1 MEFPTCIG
9 EASIE
14 VAVIETL
21 KFLLDAASI
30 LLDPSFVAKAC
41 AWDDDTLAFAVG
53 GTPSRGK
60 RESLD
65 NKLDDIDA
73 DEYP

>member
-1 MEFPTCIG
+1 MT
-9 EASIE
+9 
-14 VAVIETL
+14 
-21 KFLLDAASI
+21 
-30 LLDPSFVAKAC
+30 KAC
-41 AWDDDTLAFAVG
+41 AWDDDVFAFAVG

-65 NKLDDIDA
+65 NKLDDKDV